1 MRIFKILKKE
11 ITIKKVKNNKV
22 HYSLFT
28 ISKTSE
34 RKSKRIVL
42 ENNIKVFK
50 ELNQEYLNCK
60 LKLNDIFDQ
69 NAEGIKIDS
78 KCKQYEEGEKKSKYL
93 LNLERSRTTESKVR
107 LLKIK

>member
-22 HYSLFT
+22 HYSIFT
-28 ISKTSE
+28 ISKTRE

-60 LKLNDIFDQ
+60 LNLNNIFDQ

-93 LNLERSRTTESKVR
+93 LNLERSRATESKVR

>member
-60 LKLNDIFDQ
+60 LNLNIFDQ

>member
-22 HYSLFT
+22 HYSIFT
-28 ISKTSE
+28 ISKTRE

-60 LKLNDIFDQ
+60 LNLNNIFDQ

-78 KCKQYEEGEKKSKYL
+78 KCK
-93 LNLERSRTTESKVR
+93 
-107 LLKIK
+107 

>member
-28 ISKTSE
+28 ISKTRE

-60 LKLNDIFDQ
+60 LNLNNIFDQ

-93 LNLERSRTTESKVR
+93 LNLERGRATESKVH

>member
-22 HYSLFT
+22 HYSIFT
-28 ISKTSE
+28 ISKTRE

-60 LKLNDIFDQ
+60 LNLNNIFDQ
-69 NAEGIKIDS
+69 NSEGIKIDS

-93 LNLERSRTTESKVR
+93 LNLERSRATESKVR

>member
-22 HYSLFT
+22 HYSIFT
-28 ISKTSE
+28 ISKTRE

-42 ENNIKVFK
+42 ENNIKAFK

-60 LKLNDIFDQ
+60 LNLNNIFDQ

-93 LNLERSRTTESKVR
+93 LNLERSHATESKVR

>member
-22 HYSLFT
+22 HYSIFT
-28 ISKTSE
+28 ISKTRE

-60 LKLNDIFDQ
+60 LNLNNIFDQ

-107 LLKIK
+107 LFKIK

>member
-22 HYSLFT
+22 HYSIFT
-28 ISKTSE
+28 ISKTRE

-60 LKLNDIFDQ
+60 LNLNIFDQ

>member
-22 HYSLFT
+22 HYSIFT
-28 ISKTSE
+28 ISKTRE

-60 LKLNDIFDQ
+60 LNLNNIFDQ

-78 KCKQYEEGEKKSKYL
+78 KCKQYEEGEKKSKHL
-93 LNLERSRTTESKVR
+93 LNLERSRATESKVR

>member
-34 RKSKRIVL
+34 RKSKSIVL

-60 LKLNDIFDQ
+60 LNLNIFDQ

-93 LNLERSRTTESKVR
+93 LNLERSRATESKVR

>member
-22 HYSLFT
+22 HYSIFT
-28 ISKTSE
+28 ISKTRE

-42 ENNIKVFK
+42 ENNIKAFK

-60 LKLNDIFDQ
+60 LNLNNIFDQ

-93 LNLERSRTTESKVR
+93 LNLERSRATESKVR

>member
-22 HYSLFT
+22 HYSIFT
-28 ISKTSE
+28 ISKTRE

-93 LNLERSRTTESKVR
+93 LNLERSRATESKVC